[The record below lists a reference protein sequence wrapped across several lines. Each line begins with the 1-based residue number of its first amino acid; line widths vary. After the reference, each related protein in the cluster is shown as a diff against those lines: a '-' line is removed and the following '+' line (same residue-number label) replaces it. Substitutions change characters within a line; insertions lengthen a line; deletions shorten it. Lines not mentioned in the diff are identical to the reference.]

1 MHHYTDEQLN
11 EINRE
16 LRYAW
21 HERFNYGKSKVPST
35 NTGMAAITTGVNT
48 RGSSY
53 NPKPKYN
60 TQR

>member
-1 MHHYTDEQLN
+1 MHYYSDEQLN

-21 HERFNYGKSKVPST
+21 HERFNYNKSKVPST

-48 RGSSY
+48 RRNSY